1 MAIDQESEEDSWRRI
16 HTRMGQECSRV
27 GEQAV
32 YIRAAKKRAFRVKS
46 HGIIGLES
54 VLEWNRGHRGHRI
67 ICFIRCTLP

>member
-1 MAIDQESEEDSWRRI
+1 M
-16 HTRMGQECSRV
+16 

-32 YIRAAKKRAFRVKS
+32 HAVEEAKKRPFRVTS
-46 HGIIGLES
+46 HGIIGLEC